1 VAALNVRAERALNLA
16 EVAASIDSAG
26 SDIQLVAF
34 DGTTW
39 ENRDIDR
46 QVPADVSMPLS
57 MNRRCVVGE
66 HEPISVKLL
75 NVTLDAVA
83 VSASLE
89 QGDDA
94 PAVTLSEV
102 KAAPTNQQTTAWD
115 PIVPLGTEKVVIP
128 PLATR
133 EFWLDADA
141 SHTRAGNHNFAV
153 LFDTGTTTTR
163 AEVDLEVLPFE
174 MAEPGAIRLCCW
186 SSYNEDAVQ
195 DLLAHGNNV
204 FTVGLP
210 PATVAENAP
219 AAISI
224 DTSALDAFVAPLAG
238 HDVFLLMGG
247 IPSLG
252 VPMESDDYGR
262 RLSRY
267 LDLLMTH
274 LATKGIDEDHVA
286 LYPSPVKVC

>member
-1 VAALNVRAERALNLA
+1 MRAVSDYRLERPSVLGGVHSPERPRHERLVSDYRCRLLPPVALRWIAPLLLATPGALVAA
-16 EVAASIDSAG
+16 D
-26 SDIQLVAF
+26 
-34 DGTTW
+34 
-39 ENRDIDR
+39 
-46 QVPADVSMPLS
+46 LS
-57 MNRRCVVGE
+57 FG
-66 HEPISVKLL
+66 
-75 NVTLDAVA
+75 
-83 VSASLE
+83 
-89 QGDDA
+89 
-94 PAVTLSEV
+94 
-102 KAAPTNQQTTAWD
+102 
-115 PIVPLGTEKVVIP
+115 
-128 PLATR
+128 
-133 EFWLDADA
+133 
-141 SHTRAGNHNFAV
+141 AV
-153 LFDTGTTTTR
+153 L
-163 AEVDLEVLPFE
+163 LEVLPFE

-219 AAISI
+219 EAVSI

-274 LATKGIDEDHVA
+274 LATKNVDT
-286 LYPSPVKVC
+286 